1 MTVLLRVAAG
11 EPPLDPSPDEARS
24 RLRRELLNPEYHDQN
39 VVERI
44 LERVDRWL
52 GSTLDAAA
60 GTPTLSAAAAI
71 VVAVLLLVALGLLVS
86 RARATP
92 RAEAAGAVLTE
103 EAVTAAELRSRAR
116 AALAAE
122 RYEDAVVEGFRALTV
137 GQVERGRL
145 DDRPGATAHEVAD
158 VLAADRPALRSR
170 ILEGAVLFDLV
181 RYGDREATR
190 EQALAVLAL
199 DDELAGVR

>member
-1 MTVLLRVAAG
+1 MTPLLGTALAA
-11 EPPLDPSPDEARS
+11 PPLDPSPDEARS
-24 RLRRELLNPEYHDQN
+24 RVRRELLKPEYHDQN
-39 VVERI
+39 LVERA
-44 LERVDRWL
+44 LNAVDRWL

-71 VVAVLLLVALGLLVS
+71 VVAVLLVAALGLLVS
-86 RARATP
+86 RVRAAP
-92 RAEAAGAVLTE
+92 RAETVGAVLSE
-103 EAVTAAELRSRAR
+103 EVVTATELRSRAR
-116 AALAAE
+116 TALAEE

-145 DDRPGATAHEVAD
+145 DDRPGTTAHEVAD
-158 VLAADRPALRSR
+158 ALAADRPALRSR
-170 ILEGAVLFDLV
+170 ILDGAMLFDLV

-190 EQALAVLAL
+190 EQAVAVLAL

>member
-1 MTVLLRVAAG
+1 MTVLLRAAAG
-11 EPPLDPSPDEARS
+11 PPLDPSPDEARS

-39 VVERI
+39 VLDRI
-44 LERVDRWL
+44 LNTVDRWL

-71 VVAVLLLVALGLLVS
+71 VVAVLLVAALGLLVS
-86 RARATP
+86 RVRAAP
-92 RAEAAGAVLTE
+92 RAETVGAVLTE
-103 EAVTAAELRSRAR
+103 EVVTATELRSRAR
-116 AALAAE
+116 AALAEE

-145 DDRPGATAHEVAD
+145 EDRPGTTAHEVAD
-158 VLAADRPALRSR
+158 ALAADRPALRSR
-170 ILEGAVLFDLV
+170 ILDGAMLFDLV

-190 EQALAVLAL
+190 EQAVAVLAL